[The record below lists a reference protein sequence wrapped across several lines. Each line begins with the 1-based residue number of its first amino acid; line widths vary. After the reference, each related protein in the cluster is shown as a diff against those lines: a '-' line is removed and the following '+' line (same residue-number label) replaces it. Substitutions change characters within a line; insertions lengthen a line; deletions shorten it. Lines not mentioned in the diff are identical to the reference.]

1 MSANDPVLARDEEV
15 IANRAKTVPLVFAEA
30 CKLRQEQD
38 QRLEYTRRITGQ
50 FLSIFIPGSIFVALN
65 VAGEGPGLDTAV
77 LWAVVVLVVVG
88 FGLAFPIFKT
98 REWQHG
104 PNISKLIEGPLTE
117 GIPLDHFYLTLAVS
131 YDSEYEANERQVR
144 AVQRL
149 FAGAIFCF
157 LLSAAVFLAGLAAYD
172 GDVTTRND
180 PGGGSDASQVAD
192 IDEGPGGAVPPLP
205 EVKPVEPTYGE
216 KGANDHYATRSQ

>member
-1 MSANDPVLARDEEV
+1 MSADDHILSHNEEV
-15 IANRAKTVPLVFAEA
+15 IANRAETVPLVFAEA

-65 VAGEGPGLDTAV
+65 VAGADPGLHSAV
-77 LWAVVVLVVVG
+77 LGIVVLLVVVG
-88 FGLAFPIFKT
+88 FGFAFPIFKP
-98 REWQHG
+98 REWQQG
-104 PNISKLIEGPLTE
+104 PNISDLIKGPLTD

-144 AVQRL
+144 TVQRL

-157 LLSAAVFLAGLAAYD
+157 LLSAAVFLVGLVAYD
-172 GDVTTRND
+172 GHVTTSND
-180 PGGGSDASQVAD
+180 PGGSPETSQPAD
-192 IDEGPGGAVPPLP
+192 IDSGSAVPPLP
-205 EVKPVEPTYGE
+205 EVKLVEPTYVE
-216 KGANDHYATRSQ
+216 RGANDHYVTRSR